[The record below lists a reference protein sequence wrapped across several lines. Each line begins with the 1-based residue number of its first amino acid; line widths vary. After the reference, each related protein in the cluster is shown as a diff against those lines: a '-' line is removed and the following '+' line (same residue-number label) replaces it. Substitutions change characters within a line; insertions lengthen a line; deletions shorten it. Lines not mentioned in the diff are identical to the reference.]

1 MNEKVKNV
9 VLALIYEII
18 CIPLM
23 TIFTKNLISTSL
35 VNSNNNNILFI
46 IFAVLIIALNIAV
59 IYAIA
64 YVYNNVLKIKN
75 VYYIAIGIV
84 GILAMGAVYYFTY
97 KGNPAACTGTA
108 IECLDKL
115 SKSKNAIVPFVAS
128 VSYFAFYLLLS
139 RIAILNFRNKK
150 QEMNNKMSGV

>member
-1 MNEKVKNV
+1 MNEKVKNI

-23 TIFTKNLISTSL
+23 TIITKNLIASSL
-35 VNSNNNNILFI
+35 INSNNNNVIFI
-46 IFAVLIIALNIAV
+46 IFALLIVAVNIGV
-59 IYAIA
+59 VYAIA

-75 VYYIAIGIV
+75 LYYVLIGIV
-84 GILAMGAVYYFTY
+84 GIVAMGIVYYFTY
-97 KGNPAACTGTA
+97 KGNPATCTGTA

-115 SKSKNAIVPFVAS
+115 SKSRNAIVPFVAS
-128 VSYFAFYLLLS
+128 VTYFAFYLLLS

-150 QEMNNKMSGV
+150 QEITNKITGE

>member
-97 KGNPAACTGTA
+97 KGNPATCTGTA